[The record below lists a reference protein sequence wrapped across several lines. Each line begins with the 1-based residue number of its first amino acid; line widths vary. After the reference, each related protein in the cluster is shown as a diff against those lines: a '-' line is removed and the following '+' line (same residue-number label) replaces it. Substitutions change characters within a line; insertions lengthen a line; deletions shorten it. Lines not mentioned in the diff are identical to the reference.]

1 MYIYIGIYRY
11 YMYIHIFKHTSTY
24 IPTYIHTSMHTYI
37 HTYVHT
43 YMHAYIHTYI
53 HTYTCVYTYIYIYSY
68 THTHTRTHTHTHTR
82 TCSWLDMVL
91 GHLGMWLHYLFRPLQ
106 YILLRGPAQLCI
118 PSLLRPSVLPRL
130 SFHGRTP
137 KRVAP
142 GDLAN
147 PYVYQSSI
155 L

>member
-1 MYIYIGIYRY
+1 
-11 YMYIHIFKHTSTY
+11 MYIHIFKHTSTY
-24 IPTYIHTSMHTYI
+24 IPTYMHTSMHTYI
-37 HTYVHT
+37 HTYIHMYIHT
-43 YMHAYIHTYI
+43 YIHAYIHTYI
-53 HTYTCVYTYIYIYSY
+53 HTYTCVYTYLYIYSY
-68 THTHTRTHTHTHTR
+68 THTR